1 MDNGDG
7 AASAR
12 PDPNHARNGA
22 SLMFVELDGLAVH
35 AQADGPTQGETVLL
49 LHSLGTD
56 LHVWD
61 AQAAALARTHRV
73 LRPDLRG
80 HGLTE
85 APSGAYTMEQLARDA
100 LNLLDAFAVRRAHV
114 CGVSIGGR
122 IALGMAAIAPDRVS
136 SLILCDTALEF
147 RPPET
152 WQQRIEAVA
161 QGGLAAIADAVMDRW
176 VLDQSLPSSKAL
188 RRMLLRT
195 DPAGYAGCAAA
206 LRDTRASDVAGRI
219 RCPTTVVVGDKDAST
234 PPSAAEAVRDAIT
247 GGEMVTVADAAH
259 IPTFEREADVT
270 RALVAHM
277 QRMAA
282 IGSPAMSAAEAGNA
296 VRRAVLGDAH
306 VSRSE
311 AATTPL
317 DAPFRDFILEGVW
330 GRVWTRPGLAR
341 RDRSLLCLGILAALG
356 HDEELRLHVRATHN
370 TGVTEE
376 EITEVLLQVAAYAG
390 VPAANSAL
398 RAAKEVLEEMRRA

>member
-35 AQADGPTQGETVLL
+35 AQADGPAQGETVLL

-85 APSGAYTMEQLARDA
+85 APSGAYTREQLARDA

-122 IALGMAAIAPDRVS
+122 IALGVAAIAPDRVS

-206 LRDTRASDVAGRI
+206 LRDARASDVVGRV
-219 RCPTTVVVGDKDAST
+219 RCPATVIVGDKDGST
-234 PPSAAEAVRDAIT
+234 PLSAAQAVRDAIPNA
-247 GGEMVTVADAAH
+247 GMVTIADAAH
-259 IPTFEREADVT
+259 IPNFEREAAMT
-270 RALVAHM
+270 RAVVGHFQGVA
-277 QRMAA
+277 
-282 IGSPAMSAAEAGNA
+282 SASATTVAEAGNA
-296 VRRAVLGDAH
+296 VRRAVLGEAH
-306 VSRSE
+306 VARSE
-311 AATTPL
+311 SATTAL

-330 GRVWTRPGLAR
+330 GRVWTRPGLAH
-341 RDRSLLCLGILAALG
+341 RDRSLLCLAMLAALG
-356 HDEELRLHVRATHN
+356 HDEELRLHVRATRN

-376 EITEVLLQVAAYAG
+376 EIAEVLLQVAAYAG

-398 RAAKEVLEEMRRA
+398 RVAKEVLGEMRRT